1 MQLFLILITHKQVDL
16 GIGKKSRTVLSL
28 NTRSCE
34 EVLDIPDIDLHYR
47 KRLIWIRALSLDEFQ
62 GLEKKQLDLAVYMD
76 IPRITKIV
84 LMKFN
89 DPKCEKE
96 L

>member
-1 MQLFLILITHKQVDL
+1 MNKNNDIVMVMSP
-16 GIGKKSRTVLSL
+16 SRTVVSL

-62 GLEKKQLDLAVYMD
+62 GLEIKQLDLL
-76 IPRITKIV
+76 R
-84 LMKFN
+84 LMSY
-89 DPKCEKE
+89 
-96 L
+96 